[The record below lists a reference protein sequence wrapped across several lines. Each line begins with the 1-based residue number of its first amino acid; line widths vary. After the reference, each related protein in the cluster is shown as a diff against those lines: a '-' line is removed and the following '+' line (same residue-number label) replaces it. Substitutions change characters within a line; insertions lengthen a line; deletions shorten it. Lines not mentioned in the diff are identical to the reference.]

1 MCSHSQFF
9 TAAHFHLA
17 LENRNSAG
25 IVGLSLTKE
34 NTVTLVISTNCL
46 YDYTKL

>member
-1 MCSHSQFF
+1 MCSCSLFF

-17 LENRNSAG
+17 LENQNSAG
-25 IVGLSLTKE
+25 VVELSLTKK
-34 NTVTLVISTNCL
+34 VLVISTNRL